1 MNTDELT
8 QNVSD
13 AVNIISKQS
22 TEALAKTAITAVLLL
37 VVCIVA
43 MRVITKV
50 TDRLIDRL
58 NVERSLHTFLRSMIR
73 IVLWFLTILIVAGS
87 LGIDATSLIAI
98 LSVAGLAVSLAIQG
112 TLSNLAGGI
121 MLLTSKPFKVG
132 EFIEAGGVSG
142 TVMDVGLVYTRI
154 STADNKI
161 IFVPNSDISGAKI
174 INYSTEGRRRV
185 DIAVSASYDAPV
197 DKVKESIHKVIGEH
211 PKTLYTPEPQVRVNA
226 YGDSS
231 IEYTVRVWCDTKD
244 YWDVYYDL
252 LEQIKKAFD
261 QDGIEMTYKH
271 LNVHIM
277 GEQSKKPS

>member
-1 MNTDELT
+1 MNTEELT

-13 AVNIISKQS
+13 AVNTISEQS
-22 TEALAKTAITAVLLL
+22 TQALAKTAITAVLLL
-37 VVCIVA
+37 VVCVVA
-43 MRVITKV
+43 MRVIMKV
-50 TDRLIDRL
+50 ADRLIDRL
-58 NVERSLHTFLRSMIR
+58 NVEKSLHTFLRSMIR

-142 TVMDVGLVYTRI
+142 TVMDIGLVYTRI

-185 DIAVSASYDAPV
+185 DLPVSASYDAPV
-197 DKVKESIHKVIGEH
+197 DKVKQSILKVIGAH

-244 YWDVYYDL
+244 YWEVYYDL
-252 LEQIKKAFD
+252 LEQIKKAVD
-261 QDGIEMTYKH
+261 QDGIEMTYNH
-271 LNVHIM
+271 LNVHILDNP
-277 GEQSKKPS
+277 SKKS